1 MNFQLECDCFIGF
14 FCTVNVRC
22 FQVKTI
28 FYWAQEACVDNLCY
42 YRCIQI
48 HCRNHKFFFA
58 MSFFHRWLL
67 FYHLYPPVLYF
78 PGISFFVSPNV
89 EIVFIPFLQ
98 HFKWLLLWHL
108 VQRFWTKCW
117 HNQTLNMVLVLVAW

>member
-28 FYWAQEACVDNLCY
+28 FYWVQEACVDNLCY
-42 YRCIQI
+42 YRCRQM

-58 MSFFHRWLL
+58 ILFFIDDFDITICTPL
-67 FYHLYPPVLYF
+67 FFTFLEF
-78 PGISFFVSPNV
+78 
-89 EIVFIPFLQ
+89 PFLFHQ
-98 HFKWLLLWHL
+98 MSKLSLFHFFKISNDFSPDIWYKGFELSVGIIKRLTWYLY
-108 VQRFWTKCW
+108 
-117 HNQTLNMVLVLVAW
+117 